1 MRTCGQC
8 GNLDKRKNPPC
19 KLGLPCVKS
28 EKTGEYIRPSKC
40 KKKAIKAS
48 VAREKA
54 LKNAKET
61 AIDSFQM
68 WVRYRD
74 NWTCVVCG
82 KKVDPN
88 APGAKQEMHA
98 GHYISR
104 KYKSLLLDPINVHCQ
119 CAVCNGKQNW
129 EGMDPR
135 YTHYMVQKYGP
146 EIFDYLYKKQHEI
159 TKISHADWAELARI
173 WESNLADIKK
183 HLTNEQNSDTIK
195 S

>member
-1 MRTCGQC
+1 MRLCGQC

-19 KLGLPCVKS
+19 KLGLPCTKS

-40 KKKAIKAS
+40 KKKAVKARI
-48 VAREKA
+48 ARERA

-61 AIDSFQM
+61 AIDCFQM

-82 KKVDPN
+82 KHVDPDS
-88 APGAKQEMHA
+88 PGAKKEMHA

-104 KYKSLLLDPINVHCQ
+104 KYKSLLLDPVNVHAQ
-119 CAVCNGKQNW
+119 CRLCNGAQNW

-135 YTHYMVQKYGP
+135 YTQYMIRTYGP
-146 EIFDYLYKKQHEI
+146 EILEYLYRQQHEI
-159 TKISHADWAELARI
+159 EKITHLDWEYLATVWKRKL
-173 WESNLADIKK
+173 EEIKK
-183 HLTNEQNSDTIK
+183 TLDKTQ
-195 S
+195 

>member
-40 KKKAIKAS
+40 KKKAVKAKL
-48 VAREKA
+48 ARERA

-82 KKVDPN
+82 KHIDPDI
-88 APGAKQEMHA
+88 PGAKQEMHA

-104 KYKSLLLDPINVHCQ
+104 KYKSLLLDPKNVHAQ
-119 CAVCNGKQNW
+119 CKDCNGRQNW

-135 YTHYMVQKYGP
+135 YTQYMIRRYGP
-146 EIFDYLYKKQHEI
+146 EILDYLFQKQHEI
-159 TKISHADWAELARI
+159 TKISHTDWLALAEKWSQKL
-173 WESNLADIKK
+173 EEIKK
-183 HLTNEQNSDTIK
+183 DLTKDKKCDTI
-195 S
+195 